1 MGAGHGH
8 TLHYHAHSP
17 VHRLP
22 AHLKLLAVLSFVVLV
37 VLTPPDEYAAFA
49 AYLVLVLGAARLT
62 TVPASF
68 LAARM
73 VVEVPFVVFA
83 LVLPFVAQGQRVEVG
98 PLTVSEPGLVA
109 AFGLLAKATLG
120 VLAAL
125 VLATTTEP
133 RDLVAGLE
141 RLRLPQ
147 QLVQILGFMV
157 RYLEVVT
164 ADLHRMRVARES
176 RGFRARS
183 LGAWPALA
191 SSAGALFIRSYERGE
206 RIHLAMLSR
215 GYAGRLPVTRRDPVT
230 AAQWRAAA
238 ALPLLAA
245 LVLLVAVTR

>member
-8 TLHYHAHSP
+8 HLHFHAHSP

-22 AHLKLLAVLSFVVLV
+22 AHVKLVAVLAFVVLV
-37 VLTPPDEYAAFA
+37 VLTPHDEYAAFA
-49 AYLVLVLGAARLT
+49 AYLVLVLLAARLT
-62 TVPASF
+62 TVPAGY
-68 LAARM
+68 LARRM
-73 VVEVPFVVFA
+73 VVEVPFVGFA
-83 LVLPFVAQGQRVEVG
+83 LLLPFVAQGERVTVG
-98 PLTVSEPGLVA
+98 PLSLSGPGLVA
-109 AFGLLAKATLG
+109 AFGLLAKATIG
-120 VLAAL
+120 VLSAM

-147 QLVQILGFMV
+147 QLVQIMGFMV

-164 ADLHRMRVARES
+164 GDLHRMRVARDS

-183 LGAWPALA
+183 VRAWPALA

-215 GYAGRLPVTRRDPVT
+215 GYTGRLPQTSRTPVT
-230 AAQWRAAA
+230 AAQWRSAAA
-238 ALPLLAA
+238 FPVLAA
-245 LVLLVAVTR
+245 AVLLLAVTR

>member
-37 VLTPPDEYAAFA
+37 VLTPHDEYAAFA
-49 AYLVLVLGAARLT
+49 AYLVLVLSAARLT
-62 TVPASF
+62 TVPAGF
-68 LAARM
+68 LATRM

-83 LVLPFVAQGQRVEVG
+83 LVLPLVAQGQRVEVG

-176 RGFRARS
+176 RGFQARS

-215 GYAGRLPVTRRDPVT
+215 GYTGRLPVTRRDPVT
-230 AAQWRAAA
+230 PAQWRAAA

>member
-1 MGAGHGH
+1 MGASHGH
-8 TLHYHAHSP
+8 RLHYHAHSP

-22 AHLKLLAVLSFVVLV
+22 AHLKILAVLAFVVLV
-37 VLTPPDEYAAFA
+37 VLTPHEEYGAFA
-49 AYLVLVLGAARLT
+49 AYLVLVLLAARLT
-62 TVPASF
+62 TVPAAY
-68 LAARM
+68 LATRM

-83 LVLPFVAQGQRVEVG
+83 LLLPFVAQGERVDVG

-109 AFGLLAKATLG
+109 ALGLLAKATLG
-120 VLAAL
+120 VLSAL

-147 QLVQILGFMV
+147 QLVQIMGFMV

-164 ADLHRMRVARES
+164 GDLHRMRVARES

-183 LGAWPALA
+183 LRAWPALA

-215 GYAGRLPVTRRDPVT
+215 GYSGRMPVTRRDAVT
-230 AAQWRAAA
+230 AAQWRSAA
-238 ALPLLAA
+238 ALPLVAA
-245 LVLLVAVTR
+245 VVLLVAVVR

>member
-8 TLHYHAHSP
+8 HLHYHSHSP

-22 AHLKLLAVLSFVVLV
+22 AHLKVLATLTFVVLV
-37 VLTPPDEYAAFA
+37 VVTPHDEYGAFA
-49 AYLVLVLGAARLT
+49 AYLVLVLAAARLT
-62 TVPASF
+62 TVPARY
-68 LAARM
+68 LATRM

-83 LVLPFVAQGQRVEVG
+83 LLLPFVARGPRVDIG
-98 PLTVSEPGLVA
+98 PFTVSEPGLVA
-109 AFGLLAKATLG
+109 ALGLLAKATLG

-147 QLVQILGFMV
+147 QLVQIMGFMV

-164 ADLHRMRVARES
+164 ADLHRMRVARDS

-215 GYAGRLPVTRRDPVT
+215 GYTGRLPVTRQDTVT
-230 AAQWRAAA
+230 AAQWRSAA
-238 ALPLLAA
+238 ALPLAA
-245 LVLLVAVTR
+245 AVVLLVAVLA